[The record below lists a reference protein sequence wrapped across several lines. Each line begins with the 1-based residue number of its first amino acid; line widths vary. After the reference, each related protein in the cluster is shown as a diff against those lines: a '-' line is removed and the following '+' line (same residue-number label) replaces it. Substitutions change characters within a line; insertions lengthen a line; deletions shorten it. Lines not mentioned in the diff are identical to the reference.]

1 MKGRNP
7 PGRSIDFHGSRPP
20 IRRLLLVLIAAAQLA
35 LPAPAPQQKSAAEL
49 RAAATADA
57 LGVCIAAA
65 SMRLTRSMK
74 EDDKVLA
81 AAYVECEPE
90 EASARDSYGAYL
102 KEIGMALSPE

>member
-1 MKGRNP
+1 
-7 PGRSIDFHGSRPP
+7 
-20 IRRLLLVLIAAAQLA
+20 
-35 LPAPAPQQKSAAEL
+35 
-49 RAAATADA
+49 
-57 LGVCIAAA
+57 
-65 SMRLTRSMK
+65 MK